1 MPTYEYECG
10 SCAHRFERFQPITAA
25 PVRRCPECGK
35 RVRRLIGAGSG
46 LIFRGSGFYITDY
59 RSPKSDYQSRARAE
73 SGTPKDPG
81 TAKGASK
88 DTGKSAGASSAA

>member
-10 SCAHRFERFQPITAA
+10 SCAHRFERFQSITAP
-25 PVRRCPECGK
+25 PVRRCPQCGR

-59 RSPKSDYQSRARAE
+59 RSKDYQSRAKAE
-73 SGTPKDPG
+73 SGVARDPG
-81 TAKGASK
+81 KAGADRKCK
-88 DTGKSAGASSAA
+88 DGTPPGASSAA